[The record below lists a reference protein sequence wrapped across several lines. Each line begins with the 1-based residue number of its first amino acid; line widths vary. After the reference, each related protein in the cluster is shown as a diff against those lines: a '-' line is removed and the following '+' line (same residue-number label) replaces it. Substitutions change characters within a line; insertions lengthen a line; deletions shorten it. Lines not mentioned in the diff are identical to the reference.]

1 MVAEYLVISVSA
13 AIIIFELHQN
23 LKQRKIQNY
32 YSRVLEIER
41 FSYNLM
47 ETDQALVTAK
57 GFISYDNLE
66 EYEKIQFEGQI
77 SQRIRN
83 WTRGYMLASQSSIDS
98 AELLRKKIQTDAK
111 YFFSKPSVL
120 KAFYSMQSKGNNP
133 NNPTLSEI
141 FDDAGLL
148 IEVKY

>member
-1 MVAEYLVISVSA
+1 
-13 AIIIFELHQN
+13 
-23 LKQRKIQNY
+23 
-32 YSRVLEIER
+32 
-41 FSYNLM
+41 M

-57 GFISYDNLE
+57 GLISYDDLE
-66 EYEKIQFEGQI
+66 EYEKLQFEGQI
-77 SQRIRN
+77 AQRIRN
-83 WTRGYMLASQSSIDS
+83 WTRGYMLANRSTMES
-98 AELLRKKIQTDAK
+98 AELTRKKVQKDAQ
-111 YFFSKPSVL
+111 YLFSKPSVL